1 MVFVQLLV
9 TNLTSGSLTAN
20 NNSYLDVP
28 LYGVYD
34 INIISVQFHATGAAT
49 EWRVLELQSDVL
61 RFPHSNRQ
69 YLTFLNNGQ
78 NYINFEASGELM
90 PSIKNIDFNGK
101 ILCNVNLLA
110 GTALPSPSFHCI
122 VTLEA
127 TVCTNAK

>member
-1 MVFVQLLV
+1 MVFIQLLI
-9 TNLTSGSLTAN
+9 NNFDSGTLITN

-34 INIISVQFHATGAAT
+34 INVISIQCHSNSAAF
-49 EWRVLELQSDVL
+49 RVIELQSDVL
-61 RFPHSNRQ
+61 RFPHSGCP

-78 NYINFEASGELM
+78 NYMNFEASGEMM
-90 PSIKNIDFNGK
+90 PSIKNVDLNGK
-101 ILCNVNLLA
+101 IFCNINSLNGVALGAFNL
-110 GTALPSPSFHCI
+110 I